1 MGLRNDRPDIDYSVM
16 APMSF
21 TYGVTEKGK
30 PFIVIH
36 IREKPV
42 GQWTNP
48 DAREHALMILEAV
61 VVADLDGGYLRT
73 LRGVIGL
80 DEHTA
85 RNVVDDLKDW
95 RYER

>member
-1 MGLRNDRPDIDYSVM
+1 
-16 APMSF
+16 
-21 TYGVTEKGK
+21 
-30 PFIVIH
+30 
-36 IREKPV
+36 
-42 GQWTNP
+42 
-48 DAREHALMILEAV
+48 MILEAV